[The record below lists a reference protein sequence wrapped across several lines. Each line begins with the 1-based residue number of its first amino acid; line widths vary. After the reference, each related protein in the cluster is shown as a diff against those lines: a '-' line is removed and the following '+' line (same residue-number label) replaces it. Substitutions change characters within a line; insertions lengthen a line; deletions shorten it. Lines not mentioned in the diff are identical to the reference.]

1 MNTIRIETGGTT
13 DLAQVYMWL
22 TRHRGKIIELDRGR
36 RLVFGVPISGAR
48 AVIVAVVVQDDA
60 HPGPQ
65 MGGVL
70 RALSSRT
77 DAEPV
82 RLVFEGRSPNGR
94 PRSEAEVVAADVL
107 DRISEMIA
115 DNDLVAEVA

>member
-1 MNTIRIETGGTT
+1 
-13 DLAQVYMWL
+13 MWL
-22 TRHRGKIIELDRGR
+22 TRNRGQIIELDHGK

-48 AVIVAVVVQDDA
+48 AVIVAVVVQDDM

-65 MGGVL
+65 LGGVL

-77 DAEPV
+77 NADPV
-82 RLVFEGRSPNGR
+82 RLVFEGRSPGGR
-94 PRSEAEVVAADVL
+94 AQGEAEQVAAGML
-107 DRISEMIA
+107 DRISELIA